1 MKNRLLMSITA
12 GIALAFCLTL
22 LSAANTSAQSNNPP
36 KRTEPTRPMA
46 PTRPEM
52 NSGKVFL
59 KCEPAQSDVAVMVK
73 ITNNTGQTIPQ
84 GTKLFYEVKK
94 AGLNGNVGVSGNGL
108 APNDYIKTS
117 AGGHWTDSAP
127 CTAYYNKK

>member
-1 MKNRLLMSITA
+1 MKNRLMISLTAGVALAVCLMSS
-12 GIALAFCLTL
+12 LAV
-22 LSAANTSAQSNNPP
+22 TSNAQNNRPP
-36 KRTEPTRPMA
+36 QRTEPQRPTGPIKPVMPA
-46 PTRPEM
+46 E
-52 NSGKVFL
+52 KVIL
-59 KCEPAQSDVAVMVK
+59 KCDPAQSDVAVLVK

-94 AGLNGNVGVSGNGL
+94 AGLNGNVTVASNGL

-127 CTAYYNKK
+127 CAAYYFKK

>member
-1 MKNRLLMSITA
+1 MKNRFLISITT
-12 GIALAFCLTL
+12 GIAMAFCLTL
-22 LSAANTSAQSNNPP
+22 LAAVSSHAQSNKPP
-36 KRTEPTRPMA
+36 QRTEPQRPTTPMR
-46 PTRPEM
+46 PTTP
-52 NSGKVFL
+52 SDKVAL

-94 AGLNGNVGVSGNGL
+94 AGLDGNVTVASNGL

-127 CTAYYNKK
+127 CAAYYFKK

>member
-1 MKNRLLMSITA
+1 MKNRFLISLTA

-22 LSAANTSAQSNNPP
+22 SSAVNSNAQSNTPP
-36 KRTEPTRPMA
+36 KRTEPMKPTLPMK
-46 PTRPEM
+46 PTTPSE
-52 NSGKVFL
+52 KVSL
-59 KCEPAQSDVAVMVK
+59 KCDPAQSDVAVMVK
-73 ITNNTGQTIPQ
+73 ITNSTGQTIPQ

-94 AGLNGNVGVSGNGL
+94 VGLNGNVTVASNGL

-127 CTAYYNKK
+127 CSAYYFKK

>member
-1 MKNRLLMSITA
+1 MKSRLFLSVTA

-22 LSAANTSAQSNNPP
+22 LSTTTTAQNNKSP
-36 KRTEPTRPMA
+36 KVTTPTRPIVPSKPAM
-46 PTRPEM
+46 P
-52 NSGKVFL
+52 SGKVFL

-73 ITNNTGQTIPQ
+73 ITNNSGQTIPQ

-94 AGLNGNVGVSGNGL
+94 AKLTGNVSVSGNGL

-127 CTAYYNKK
+127 CTAYYQK